1 MLEKFMRYINRNA
14 YVVCAIY
21 GKNFCSSARD
31 AFFLL
36 LRNVVRVA
44 VLDNVIITFVN
55 SILPSLLAALI
66 ELNVDKITISVNIS
80 LLIGYQLFTYWILI
94 IS

>member
-21 GKNFCSSARD
+21 GRNFCTSARD

-44 VLDNVIITFVN
+44 VLDNVSKTTENFRQYQ
-55 SILPSLLAALI
+55 SL
-66 ELNVDKITISVNIS
+66 
-80 LLIGYQLFTYWILI
+80 
-94 IS
+94 